1 MVHKPLIR
9 TSIHL
14 NTNYALTICHK
25 LKASRAPA
33 LQKTAFWCVWMW
45 VYVFRDN
52 NEKLLNDNTFLD
64 S

>member
-14 NTNYALTICHK
+14 NTNYALRHK

-33 LQKTAFWCVWMW
+33 LQKTEFWCVWMW